1 MGKPYATELEALNET
16 YARSFALPV
25 HPLGVLVRSA
35 AHLPLISIGSG
46 GSLTSAH
53 FAAFLHTVHTGRL
66 AKAMTPLELVS
77 SPAALR
83 DLAVL
88 VLTAGGRNPDILGC
102 FEQLLQRDAALI
114 GVVCARKDT
123 PLAQTAVASRVP
135 VYDFELP
142 TGKDG
147 FLATNTLLATC
158 VLLAR
163 AYRHA
168 WSEDESLPPRLED
181 LLHPGVTSAEFLGDL
196 RRRSRA
202 LWGRETMLILHGYAT
217 QPAAIDLE
225 SKFTEA
231 AIGHAQV
238 ADYRNFAHGRHHWLA
253 RHGDASGVLA
263 FVTPWDRELA
273 DKTLRLL
280 PEEVAVLRVDLR
292 EDGVTGGLEALTLA
306 VHLAGMAGEARGL
319 DPGRPTVPAF
329 GRKIY
334 HLRAMP
340 SPPSFL
346 EMNEAEVTAIERKAR
361 ASIITLSA
369 QGRLQSWREA
379 HATFLHAL
387 RAASFGA
394 VVFDYDGTL
403 CDASERFTGQLH
415 QVSQQITRLLES
427 GISVG
432 IATGRGK
439 SVRKDLRQ
447 ALNDS
452 ALWKRALVGY
462 HNGSEIAFLD
472 DDTQPP
478 VGGNL
483 DESLRSVEAAIRA
496 HAWLTRIAK
505 YEGKN
510 RQITLEGVPAE
521 AAEEAWEAVEELL
534 REIGRPGVT
543 ALRSSHSIDVLAPG
557 VSKRALVERLRGTVR
572 AATTILCIGDRG
584 RWPGNDFSLLS
595 EPLSLSVDEVS
606 SDKKTCWNLAGPG
619 RRCVEATLHY
629 LRAMRP
635 VAGALT
641 INL

>member
-1 MGKPYATELEALNET
+1 LGKPYATELEALNET
-16 YARSFALPV
+16 YTRSFALPV

-168 WSEDESLPPRLED
+168 WSEDDSLPPRLED

-202 LWGRETMLILHGYAT
+202 LWGRETMLIIHGYAT

-263 FVTPWDRELA
+263 FVTPSDRELA

-292 EDGVTGGLEALTLA
+292 EDGVTGGLAALTLA
-306 VHLAGMAGEARGL
+306 VHLAGMAGEARGI
-319 DPGRPTVPAF
+319 DPGRPTVPPF

-340 SPPSFL
+340 SPPSFP
-346 EMNEAEVTAIERKAR
+346 EMNEGEVTAIERKAR